1 MYSFTSG
8 SLYIGCLDLG
18 DKMTITIQIPRLPE
32 SGNKTR
38 KYSGW
43 ERQKYRDL
51 WHNEVYIAFLPWL
64 REYEASGGRVDI
76 MGIPWPK
83 AHVIITLY
91 FPDRRRRDEDN
102 MRQGLKY
109 AVDGLK
115 AAGIIEDDEWY
126 PTRKC
131 KVDLVGKYDKEDPRT
146 VIEVEEI
153 CEK

>member
-1 MYSFTSG
+1 MKITFT
-8 SLYIGCLDLG
+8 
-18 DKMTITIQIPRLPE
+18 IPRLPE

-51 WHNEVYIAFLPWL
+51 WHSEIWVAWRHWVTITPRSIVQGEW
-64 REYEASGGRVDI
+64 S
-76 MGIPWPK
+76 MPWPK
-83 AHVIITLY
+83 AKVTITLY

-109 AVDGLK
+109 CVDGLV

-146 VIEVEEI
+146 MIEVEEI
-153 CEK
+153 GEGT